1 MNLVVFVE
9 ENLITLI
16 DLKRQPQNV
25 ETAEFNAAMQANS
38 I

>member
-1 MNLVVFVE
+1 MNLVLFVE

-16 DLKRQPQNV
+16 DLNRQLRNV

-38 I
+38 M